1 MIKINNT
8 LVVVTSFIIACTL
21 LYLSFRSG
29 NSAAYLLPKTYTVV
43 LGCLSIIMIFF
54 HFKRKTFFEN
64 QIHIK
69 KILPIIFFITF
80 FISVGEDLG
89 FYFSTTLIFF
99 FIATF
104 YSPEAKTLKNIIQ
117 SVVWCTLIM
126 CFIYVIFSIML
137 QVQVPGF
144 ILFNLTN

>member
-69 KILPIIFFITF
+69 KYCQLFF
-80 FISVGEDLG
+80 L
-89 FYFSTTLIFF
+89 
-99 FIATF
+99 
-104 YSPEAKTLKNIIQ
+104 
-117 SVVWCTLIM
+117 
-126 CFIYVIFSIML
+126 
-137 QVQVPGF
+137 
-144 ILFNLTN
+144 